1 MLNFPLF
8 WSILKSKQKRTIGLL
23 LFISFVSSFLDVVG
37 IGLVIP
43 IISIVINPNLFLQI
57 SKQYLVFFNLQINE
71 YVTNDEIFFK
81 IFFISVVLFFF
92 FRFLLN
98 ILFGY
103 YRTKLFWFFS
113 ASLSSSLVDNYFNQK
128 KNFFNEVNSNAII
141 RNVTEI
147 PNLITQHYLGNFYN
161 LLFESGVVFLLFIS
175 FFILDVKIASLI
187 FIFVSL
193 FLFLFISLNKKKIT
207 TYGENSLEYTK
218 ERVKNLRE
226 YILGFREIRLAKKN
240 DIFKRNINKYNY
252 RLALII
258 HKLNFKDLFS
268 RGFFELIVVC
278 IFIII
283 FYLMHN
289 NKVDAAVLISTLSY
303 FSLALLRML
312 PAINKILSAFQ
323 RMYATLPAIK
333 ILKNEFER
341 FYYPEFS
348 SDETISFNK
357 QIEIRK
363 LSFEY
368 NSEKIL
374 KNINVKIK
382 KNSIFAII
390 GRSGVGKT
398 TLLSLISGFDKPKK
412 GFILTDGK
420 NISANLEQWQS
431 FIGYV
436 PQEIFI
442 KDDDIVSNVCLGVD
456 RKNLDKKR
464 LAKVLK
470 YSHLDKF
477 VNLKKFEV
485 KKNLKTGESGA
496 MLSGGQIQRIGI
508 ARALYLNPK
517 ILILDE
523 PTKSLDPLTEI
534 EIMRDLKKM
543 KKFLTIIIV
552 SHNPAIKSIADNV
565 LQLK

>member
-1 MLNFPLF
+1 
-8 WSILKSKQKRTIGLL
+8 
-23 LFISFVSSFLDVVG
+23 
-37 IGLVIP
+37 
-43 IISIVINPNLFLQI
+43 
-57 SKQYLVFFNLQINE
+57 
-71 YVTNDEIFFK
+71 
-81 IFFISVVLFFF
+81 
-92 FRFLLN
+92 
-98 ILFGY
+98 
-103 YRTKLFWFFS
+103 
-113 ASLSSSLVDNYFNQK
+113 
-128 KNFFNEVNSNAII
+128 
-141 RNVTEI
+141 
-147 PNLITQHYLGNFYN
+147 
-161 LLFESGVVFLLFIS
+161 
-175 FFILDVKIASLI
+175 
-187 FIFVSL
+187 
-193 FLFLFISLNKKKIT
+193 
-207 TYGENSLEYTK
+207 
-218 ERVKNLRE
+218 
-226 YILGFREIRLAKKN
+226 
-240 DIFKRNINKYNY
+240 
-252 RLALII
+252 
-258 HKLNFKDLFS
+258 
-268 RGFFELIVVC
+268 
-278 IFIII
+278 
-283 FYLMHN
+283 
-289 NKVDAAVLISTLSY
+289 
-303 FSLALLRML
+303 
-312 PAINKILSAFQ
+312 
-323 RMYATLPAIK
+323 
-333 ILKNEFER
+333 
-341 FYYPEFS
+341 
-348 SDETISFNK
+348 
-357 QIEIRK
+357 
-363 LSFEY
+363 
-368 NSEKIL
+368 
-374 KNINVKIK
+374 
-382 KNSIFAII
+382 
-390 GRSGVGKT
+390 
-398 TLLSLISGFDKPKK
+398 LISGFDKPKK